1 MTRAPRPVT
10 PSLFFCARSLVF
22 RHEEDAYEIPYFPP
36 ARFRV
41 KIHFSLAFAPPVLY
55 NGIITRSECVTS
67 LANER
72 KPRRNRADRSLPTRF
87 SSLRAEAVSLDRRTK
102 KRYNDTDGNG
112 PPHDRPSPGV
122 TESDSSGGKI
132 RDPLRP
138 FGFQTKRN
146 RRQDL
151 RENEIHSAIVIKNL

>member
-1 MTRAPRPVT
+1 MTRAPRSVT
-10 PSLFFCARSLVF
+10 PSISFCARGLVF

-55 NGIITRSECVTS
+55 NEILTRSECATS
-67 LANER
+67 LTNER
-72 KPRRNRADRSLPTRF
+72 KPRRNLADRSLPTRF

-112 PPHDRPSPGV
+112 PPHVRPPPGV
-122 TESDSSGGKI
+122 TGNDPPAFREKNPRSAPPFLVSINGTGGRIRGKTKFIQPSS
-132 RDPLRP
+132 
-138 FGFQTKRN
+138 
-146 RRQDL
+146 
-151 RENEIHSAIVIKNL
+151 